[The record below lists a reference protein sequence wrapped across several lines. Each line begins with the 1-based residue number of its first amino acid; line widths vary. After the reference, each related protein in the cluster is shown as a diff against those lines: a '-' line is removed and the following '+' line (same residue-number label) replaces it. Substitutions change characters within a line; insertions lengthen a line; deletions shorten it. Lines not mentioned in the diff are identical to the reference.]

1 MLVAE
6 MHLRG
11 RQAFWA
17 HRGTLLA
24 DAPLKQRLQKHVV
37 LVRQAA
43 LWGCQSWPCTEYVLK
58 AANTLQVQIR
68 GMLKQRRGKTEPWLE
83 WHRRSMRAAR
93 ANIHRCKIERWST
106 FILTQ
111 TWNLYYGHVARGD
124 PVTSSML
131 AWRGMKWWRVQQ
143 TIPES
148 WGGARHAQRFNPMLD
163 TERHIAEIAGLDW
176 QTRAQD
182 RHGWSNLAASF
193 VARHDVPW
201 CSGEQLGL
209 TNLDT
214 NRQDKHPQNQS
225 PLQHRSWW

>member
-111 TWNLYYGHVARGD
+111 TWNLYGHVARGD

-131 AWRGMKWWRVQQ
+131 AWRAMKWWRVQQ
-143 TIPES
+143 TILNPGAVHATHNVSIRCWTRRDTSRRLPGSTGKPEHRTDMGGQTWQPPS
-148 WGGARHAQRFNPMLD
+148 LPDMTCLGARGNSSA
-163 TERHIAEIAGLDW
+163 
-176 QTRAQD
+176 
-182 RHGWSNLAASF
+182 
-193 VARHDVPW
+193 
-201 CSGEQLGL
+201 
-209 TNLDT
+209 
-214 NRQDKHPQNQS
+214 
-225 PLQHRSWW
+225 